1 MLCLY
6 IFDNNDIQ
14 WLLYLPIEIY
24 NNKCIIKL
32 SNEATEENI
41 KMEERRLKDY
51 KGNQVWKCKD
61 QKGDIFYM
69 YNTQDGDCINVY
81 KSLKDLRKD
90 N

>member
-1 MLCLY
+1 MY
-6 IFDNNDIQ
+6 I
-14 WLLYLPIEIY
+14 EVY
-24 NNKCIIKL
+24 NNMCIIKL

-61 QKGDIFYM
+61 EKGDIFYM